1 MQGHHQGSVRWKGF
15 YRNFKSPELD
25 IKQHYDANFAT
36 GSLAEDASSHK
47 KVVQEQM

>member
-1 MQGHHQGSVRWKGF
+1 VRWKGC
-15 YRNFKSPELD
+15 YRNFKSSELD
-25 IKQHYDANFAT
+25 IKQQYDANFAT